1 MIEKG
6 NMTDAEFIA
15 ALIAENQ
22 AARSN
27 MKKLERENRML
38 TEKNRHLEKEKDKLE
53 IEIECLKKDNHI
65 YLEALI
71 LSKHKIFGKSSEHTV
86 DEGQQS
92 FFNEA
97 ETEYAEKAEEPVSKT
112 VKGYTRKSPKTKR
125 DELIKN
131 IETEIITCTI
141 PEEEQICPRCGS
153 QMKVIGKKYV
163 REEVELI
170 PAKLVVKKYYSNTYS
185 CKKCEKKNMPVFLHG
200 LVPAPVLPHSLAS
213 ASTVAWV
220 IYQKYVNS
228 VPLYRQEKD
237 WERLG
242 YSLSRTTMA
251 NWVIRCSEDYFSRFV
266 ARLKEEMLK
275 EEVLHCDE
283 TYVKVLREKDVSDN
297 IKQYMWVYRTG
308 KHSERQIV
316 IYDYNKSRSGDV
328 AKKFLG
334 DFSGYLHTDGYAGY
348 NKLTKV
354 KHCNCWA
361 HLRRKF
367 HEAIVVDSENSIAGT
382 GRDFCDKLFAI
393 EAELDSLTSE
403 ERYNKR
409 LTQEKEVFEAFW
421 SWAEKIAP
429 TVLPK
434 TQLGKAFEY
443 AFKRRE
449 YLGNYFENGNCAI
462 SNNIAENAI
471 RPFTVGRKNWLFS
484 DTPKGAKASADIY
497 SIVETAKAN
506 GLDVFKYFELLLTV
520 LPSMAFLTNP
530 DIIEELLPWNRSVQK
545 ICKAI

>member
-22 AARSN
+22 AASSN

-53 IEIECLKKDNHI
+53 IEIECLKRDNHI

-71 LSKHKIFGKSSEHTV
+71 LSKHRIFGKSSEHTA

-92 FFNEA
+92 FFNES
-97 ETEYAEKAEEPVSKT
+97 EVEYTEKSEEPVSKT

-131 IETEIITCTI
+131 IETEIINCTI

-153 QMKVIGKKYV
+153 QMKVIGKKYI

-185 CKKCEKKNMPVFLHG
+185 CKKCEKRNMPVFLHG

-213 ASTVAWV
+213 ASTVSWV
-220 IYQKYVNS
+220 IYQKYVNA

-275 EEVLHCDE
+275 EKALHCDE
-283 TYVKVLREKDVSDN
+283 TYVKVLREKDVSAN
-297 IKQYMWVYRTG
+297 SKQYM
-308 KHSERQIV
+308 
-316 IYDYNKSRSGDV
+316 
-328 AKKFLG
+328 
-334 DFSGYLHTDGYAGY
+334 
-348 NKLTKV
+348 
-354 KHCNCWA
+354 
-361 HLRRKF
+361 
-367 HEAIVVDSENSIAGT
+367 
-382 GRDFCDKLFAI
+382 
-393 EAELDSLTSE
+393 
-403 ERYNKR
+403 
-409 LTQEKEVFEAFW
+409 
-421 SWAEKIAP
+421 
-429 TVLPK
+429 
-434 TQLGKAFEY
+434 
-443 AFKRRE
+443 
-449 YLGNYFENGNCAI
+449 
-462 SNNIAENAI
+462 
-471 RPFTVGRKNWLFS
+471 
-484 DTPKGAKASADIY
+484 
-497 SIVETAKAN
+497 
-506 GLDVFKYFELLLTV
+506 
-520 LPSMAFLTNP
+520 
-530 DIIEELLPWNRSVQK
+530 
-545 ICKAI
+545 